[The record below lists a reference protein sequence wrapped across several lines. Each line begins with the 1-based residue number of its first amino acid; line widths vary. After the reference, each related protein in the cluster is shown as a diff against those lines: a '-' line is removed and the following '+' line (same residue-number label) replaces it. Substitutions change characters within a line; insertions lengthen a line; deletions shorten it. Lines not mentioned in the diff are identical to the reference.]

1 MSGSKPSLLIVDDE
15 KNTREAL
22 RRVLEEFFEI
32 FTAADLG
39 AAEKLLAAEKWMR
52 F

>member
-1 MSGSKPSLLIVDDE
+1 MSGAKPSLLIVDDE

-22 RRVLEEFFEI
+22 RRVLEDSFEV

-39 AAEKLLAAEKWMR
+39 AAEKLLEA
-52 F
+52 